1 MSDFQVAKKQWWVER
16 WLELLDSYRF
26 KKRLERGR
34 NYAREGNVL
43 SIEIDNTE
51 VLSSVQGSEA
61 EPYQVTLSLEPFKT
75 ENRERALKM
84 MSQHPFTDEDWD
96 CVIATMSEKAIFSAQ
111 LLAGEMPSEIE
122 QVFTHNGL
130 SLFPYSLTDVRSRC
144 SCPDKANPCKHIAAV
159 YYQLGDRFSE
169 DPFLIFQ
176 LRGRSKKQILTS
188 LRTARSSAKNS
199 TTTAKTKNKQTTK
212 STSKTT
218 ANKSKSKTETQQEL
232 QNFWQTFWKY
242 DEPLDPTLVAI
253 APPLENKSVLDILG
267 KMPLTAADA
276 EAVNQYLTQV
286 YQNTSQKA
294 LIAALNRDE

>member
-51 VLSSVQGSEA
+51 VLASVQGSETD
-61 EPYQVTLSLEPFKT
+61 PYQVTLSLEPFKT
-75 ENRERALKM
+75 ENRERALKS
-84 MSQHPFTDEDWD
+84 MSQHPFTEEDWD
-96 CVIATMSEKAIFSAQ
+96 CVIATMSEKALFSAQ
-111 LLAGEMPSEIE
+111 LLAGEMPNEIE

-144 SCPDKANPCKHIAAV
+144 TCPDKANPCKHIAAV

-188 LRTARSSAKNS
+188 LRSQRSS
-199 TTTAKTKNKQTTK
+199 TTPTKNKNKQK
-212 STSKTT
+212 SNSDQQKTTSKTQ
-218 ANKSKSKTETQQEL
+218 SKQETQQEL
-232 QNFWQTFWKY
+232 QNFWQTFWQY
-242 DEPLDPTLVAI
+242 EEPLDPTLVAI
-253 APPLENKSVLDILG
+253 APPIENKSVLDILG

>member
-51 VLSSVQGSEA
+51 VRSSVQGSEA
-61 EPYQVTLSLEPFKT
+61 DPYQVTLSLEPFKT

-84 MSQHPFTDEDWD
+84 MSQHPFTEEDWE

-276 EAVNQYLTQV
+276 EAVNQYITQV

>member
-61 EPYQVTLSLEPFKT
+61 DPYQVTLSLEPFKT

-188 LRTARSSAKNS
+188 LRRARSSAKNS
-199 TTTAKTKNKQTTK
+199 TITAKTKNKQTTK
-212 STSKTT
+212 SAQQKT
-218 ANKSKSKTETQQEL
+218 ASKSKSKTETQQEL
-232 QNFWQTFWKY
+232 QNFWQY
-242 DEPLDPTLVAI
+242 DEPHDPTLVAI